1 MIYSRILNLTILK
14 RSIFTKPRGFTLL
27 ELLVVIALIG
37 VVLVLAVPT
46 TRDVLT
52 GDNLKKASRQLIG
65 LERKLRVEA
74 VRDQTDY
81 ILCFDLPTSSYW
93 VITSDMTPEK
103 EHEVKKNA
111 KKFPADVV
119 LMDIVGESNKKIST
133 GEVKIKFAKNNL
145 CPPMIIHLGHGEDR
159 MTLVVNPFLGIT
171 GVYDEY
177 VDISVDEGLG
187 RKSTK

>member
-1 MIYSRILNLTILK
+1 MIDSRILNLTILK